1 MFQEEK
7 ELTDLKGLIPSLYCC
22 IHTWE
27 HSAKPE
33 CTVRVKCYDEEE
45 IFDKL
50 HERLVTRS
58 YDTKIREPRAIM
70 I

>member
-45 IFDKL
+45 IF
-50 HERLVTRS
+50 
-58 YDTKIREPRAIM
+58 
-70 I
+70 

>member
-33 CTVRVKCYDEEE
+33 CTVRVYVMMKRKF
-45 IFDKL
+45 FDKL

-58 YDTKIREPRAIM
+58 YDTKNREPRAIM